1 MKHCLYKAACVWSV
15 FCSSLRTIR
24 SARLVRHPLAPTI
37 RPLDSSCL
45 TRIETDDRLVVLA
58 RTMHVRGPEM
68 ETALK
73 DSAVNWARF
82 GETCLGQALY
92 RHRAIFQNSSEAQVW
107 SHLELS
113 YFRSLVPSDAI
124 LDLVV
129 KQQPATLDLLR
140 AEILL
145 TTASSFILPRAWK
158 GSTDRP
164 DRQASLEF
172 IQVEPAFFGEYR
184 DVMRDYCGPAAAKL
198 VRAGKFG
205 TFRAMETAVV
215 LFQDPAFKI
224 DWNQIHLCEL
234 EADNFRGFG
243 REFEGALREDAPDSA
258 ATSGVFADLDRMRT
272 VPRWTFNDPVVEAD
286 AAVAKQADRNHD
298 RRSARTGHAS
308 VSGTFRT

>member
-1 MKHCLYKAACVWSV
+1 M
-15 FCSSLRTIR
+15 
-24 SARLVRHPLAPTI
+24 APTI
-37 RPLDSSCL
+37 RPIRSSCL
-45 TRIETDDRLVVLA
+45 ARIETDDRLVVLA
-58 RTMHVRGPEM
+58 RTMHLRDPGM

-92 RHRAIFQNSSEAQVW
+92 RHRAIFQNASEAPVW

-113 YFRSLVPSDAI
+113 YFRSLVPGDAI

-145 TTASSFILPRAWK
+145 TTASSFILPRDWQ
-158 GSTDRP
+158 GSTHRP
-164 DRQASLEF
+164 DWQASLEF
-172 IQVEPAFFGEYR
+172 IQVGPASLGEYR

-205 TFRAMETAVV
+205 TFRAMETAAV
-215 LFQDPAFKI
+215 LFQDPALKI

-234 EADNFRGFG
+234 EADSFRGFG
-243 REFEGALREDAPDSA
+243 REFEAALREDAPDA
-258 ATSGVFADLDRMRT
+258 PATSGVFAGLDRMRT
-272 VPRWTFNDPVVEAD
+272 VPRWTFNEPVVEAD
-286 AAVAKQADRNHD
+286 AAVAKEG
-298 RRSARTGHAS
+298 RSEP
-308 VSGTFRT
+308 